1 VALEHMSW
9 GAASERRMRVL
20 VVESNLS
27 AREGVTQA
35 LAEHCTLSFASGQR
49 EALALI
55 GAERPDLVVT
65 EVDLDEG
72 DGISLCAVL
81 RRQPQT
87 ERLPLMLL
95 SGRASVQDRVAGYSA
110 GADDY
115 VVKPFD
121 SRLLHARLR
130 LLARIKGLQQRG
142 A

>member
-1 VALEHMSW
+1 
-9 GAASERRMRVL
+9 MRVL

-27 AREGVTQA
+27 AREGVVQA
-35 LAEHCTLSFASGQR
+35 LAEHCALTFASGQR
-49 EALALI
+49 EALAMI
-55 GAERPDLVVT
+55 GVEQPDLIVT
-65 EVDLDEG
+65 EVDLAEG
-72 DGISLCAVL
+72 DGISLCADL

-130 LLARIKGLQQRG
+130 LLARIKGLQVKG

>member
-1 VALEHMSW
+1 
-9 GAASERRMRVL
+9 MRVL
-20 VVESNLS
+20 VVESNLG
-27 AREGVTQA
+27 ARDGVSRA
-35 LAEHCTLSFASGQR
+35 LADHCALIFAGGQH
-49 EALALI
+49 EALQLI
-55 GAERPDLVVT
+55 VAERPDLVVS

-72 DGISLCAVL
+72 DGISLCVDI

-87 ERLPLMLL
+87 ESLPLMLL
-95 SGRASVQDRVAGYSA
+95 SGRSSVQDRVAGYSA

-130 LLARIKGLQQRG
+130 LLARIKGLQSKG